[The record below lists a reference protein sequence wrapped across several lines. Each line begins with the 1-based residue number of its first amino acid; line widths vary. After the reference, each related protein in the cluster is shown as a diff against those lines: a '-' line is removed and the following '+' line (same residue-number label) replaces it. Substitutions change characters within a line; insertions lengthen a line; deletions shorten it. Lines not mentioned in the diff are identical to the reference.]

1 MKKKAVILGILL
13 AVVTATPILSPH
25 NPKPIPKHATMEQKK
40 ANKVLAMK
48 LARYGWGWSGKEW
61 VCADTLLTRESRY
74 DHLAD
79 NKTSSAF
86 GIGQMLKE
94 KSKDP
99 EIQLLR
105 TFRYIQKRYGTPC
118 RALRHHRLGWY

>member
-25 NPKPIPKHATMEQKK
+25 NSKPIPKHATMEQKK

-61 VCADTLLTRESRY
+61 VCADTLLTKESRY
-74 DHLAD
+74 DHLAN